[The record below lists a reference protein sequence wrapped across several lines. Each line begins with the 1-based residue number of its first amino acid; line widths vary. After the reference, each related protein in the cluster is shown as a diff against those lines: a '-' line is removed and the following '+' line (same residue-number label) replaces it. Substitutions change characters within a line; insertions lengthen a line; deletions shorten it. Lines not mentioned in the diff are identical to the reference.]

1 MRFTIILIS
10 TFLAALNP
18 VTAYSVSAWS
28 GAACSGV
35 EVGSIED
42 STNPPVLSAAES
54 TPNAQCVHFDDALPA
69 NCDVYLCADA
79 ACNDQGET
87 VEGPKDAG
95 TRLENQSFE
104 GMQVGCQ

>member
-1 MRFTIILIS
+1 MRFTIIFVS
-10 TFLAALNP
+10 TILAALNP
-18 VTAYSVSAWS
+18 VTAFGVSAWTGS
-28 GAACSGV
+28 ACSGV

-42 STNPPVLSAAES
+42 DTNPAGLTAAES
-54 TPNAQCVHFDDALPA
+54 TTNALCVHFDSALPA